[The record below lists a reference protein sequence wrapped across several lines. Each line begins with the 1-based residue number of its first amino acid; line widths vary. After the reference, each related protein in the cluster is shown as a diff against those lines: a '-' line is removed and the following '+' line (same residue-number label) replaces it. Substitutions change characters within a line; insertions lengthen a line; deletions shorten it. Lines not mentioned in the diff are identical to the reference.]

1 MENSYGLRDY
11 RLEVNGDD
19 LRGLG
24 AIEGRVDRLVANRMK
39 KRGMSWTIL
48 KPGLKLGCRLYMDH
62 SKIVPGFKFSG
73 HCLLE
78 LWRFNSMAIRDS
90 HRPTV
95 DSNMPP
101 I

>member
-73 HCLLE
+73 TRVSVRGLQLQG
-78 LWRFNSMAIRDS
+78 L
-90 HRPTV
+90 
-95 DSNMPP
+95 NMLRQR
-101 I
+101 